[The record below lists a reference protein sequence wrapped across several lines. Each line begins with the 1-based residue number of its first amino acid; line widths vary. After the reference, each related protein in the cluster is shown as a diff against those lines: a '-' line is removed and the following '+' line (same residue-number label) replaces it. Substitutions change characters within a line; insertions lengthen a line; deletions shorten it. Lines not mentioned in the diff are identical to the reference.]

1 MAIMMMVVIIIG
13 IMRGV
18 EIKDK
23 GRRMIGVVMEVV
35 GLVAEDLTV
44 IAIITIIMNAK
55 VVTKQPTMI

>member
-23 GRRMIGVVMEVV
+23 GRRMIGVVMGVV

>member
-1 MAIMMMVVIIIG
+1 
-13 IMRGV
+13 
-18 EIKDK
+18 
-23 GRRMIGVVMEVV
+23 MEVV